1 MDSGFNS
8 IKTRCP
14 GTEAAFIQTC
24 WFWSRMQDF
33 FPGEWKV
40 NVHDLQKMHGAGGV
54 EPAGSRLGKRL
65 CGLHIF
71 SLPRSSQLSL
81 LNLQHIKEGSARG
94 GMCQDPTVS
103 YSQHMYVFSLLP
115 SPAQKKIEPW
125 SAASRNGRFR
135 HLIPAFSTQ
144 VSNIEARVE
153 KLMQR
158 RPARSN
164 AA

>member
-1 MDSGFNS
+1 MFRKRTAFCDNLIISLFSINLFNFHISATHRRRREKGKKKLGVCFLDSGFNS

-14 GTEAAFIQTC
+14 STEAAFIQTC

-40 NVHDLQKMHGAGGV
+40 NVHDLQKMHGAGGG

-94 GMCQDPTVS
+94 GMCQDPTV
-103 YSQHMYVFSLLP
+103 
-115 SPAQKKIEPW
+115 
-125 SAASRNGRFR
+125 
-135 HLIPAFSTQ
+135 
-144 VSNIEARVE
+144 
-153 KLMQR
+153 
-158 RPARSN
+158 
-164 AA
+164 